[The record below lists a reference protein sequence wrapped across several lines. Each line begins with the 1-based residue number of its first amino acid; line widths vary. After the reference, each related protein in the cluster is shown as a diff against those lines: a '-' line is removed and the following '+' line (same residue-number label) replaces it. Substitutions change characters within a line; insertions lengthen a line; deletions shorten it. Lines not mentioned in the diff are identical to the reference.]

1 MERRRERGNKRKWY
15 IAAAF
20 ILHFIYDLKKKK
32 VVKRR
37 TSGLIYFILVLPT
50 RSIKTQRDETNKDER
65 RKETQQRVMP
75 SSTVKDR
82 SECHPLFFCWRDTTR
97 KKIKRTHGIK
107 NKSTNYTCVSSLVG
121 NLSLDGM
128 ALINTDFL
136 LLLCF

>member
-65 RKETQQRVMP
+65 RKETQQRVVP
-75 SSTVKDR
+75 SSTVNDR
-82 SECHPLFFCWRDTTR
+82 SECYPLFFLLLEGYNKKKNIRR
-97 KKIKRTHGIK
+97 RRKIKRTHGIK
-107 NKSTNYTCVSSLVG
+107 NKSTTCVY
-121 NLSLDGM
+121 
-128 ALINTDFL
+128 FL
-136 LLLCF
+136 WW